1 MPEEII
7 PEVKPTEPEITLNI
21 GDAQPAPTN
30 INAVKPEL
38 IPETPSAPAVVA
50 YEPTGD
56 VGLDMAL
63 DFIGKAGITAD
74 HPAMKAAQSGDFAL
88 LKATLAQKGVQGWEQ
103 FVALGEAAYTKVN
116 SENEAKAKASR
127 EAIISEAGGAEEW
140 GAIQKWAGDNA
151 TPEEKAQINKMLNA
165 GGIEARSAVKYLV
178 DVYNKANNV
187 VKEPLNP
194 LANAGRAASPSNA
207 PLSSSEYV
215 KEVQALNRKLGGRM
229 EESKEYANLQRRRLA
244 GSR

>member
-1 MPEEII
+1 MTDQ
-7 PEVKPTEPEITLNI
+7 VEPVVEPVVTLNI
-21 GDAQPAPTN
+21 GDPAEPVSN

-38 IPETPSAPAVVA
+38 IPETPAVAEVVA

-63 DFIGKAGITAD
+63 DFIGKAGISVE
-74 HPAMKAAQSGDFAL
+74 HPAMKAAQAGDFAL

-103 FVALGEAAYTKVN
+103 FVALGEAAYNKVS

-127 EAIISEAGGAEEW
+127 DAIVAEAGGAEEW
-140 GAIQKWAGDNA
+140 GAIQKWAGENA

-187 VKEPLNP
+187 VREPLDP
-194 LANAGRAASPSNA
+194 IAKAGRAASVSNA
-207 PLSSSEYV
+207 PLSASDYA
-215 KEVQALNRKLGGRM
+215 KEVAALNRKLGGRM
-229 EESKEYANLQRRRLA
+229 EDSKEYADLQRRRLS